1 MTLNSHHQYKFKK
14 IRIMKIY
21 HFILCLLAGGLLAS
35 CQGKKQ
41 APTVSHTN
49 SLQAFALR
57 EGTLNTT
64 MSLPGVLQPYQT
76 VDLYAK
82 VNGFIKTMTVDIG
95 SQVHKGQLL
104 MTLDAPEMTAAL
116 SQAQED
122 LHTKEAIYRGS
133 KANYDRLLKT
143 SKMPGTIS
151 PNDLDMAHAKMSADS
166 SALLAARSAY
176 QQSADLKSYLEVRA
190 PFDGVISSRNV
201 YPGAYVTPSDKSS
214 NKPMLTLQEQ
224 SKLRLVVDVPE
235 AATSYFSNKDTI
247 RFTVKTL
254 PGKQFTASIKRMAGS
269 LNSEMRSEQMQMD
282 IPNKGKELLPG
293 MFAQV
298 ILQLTNTQKTFVV
311 PQTAVTQNSRSI
323 FVIRVVNHKAQ
334 WVNVQKGRETPD
346 SLEVYGGLRTGDLL
360 ISNATDELRNGA
372 AVNTTGE

>member
-1 MTLNSHHQYKFKK
+1 
-14 IRIMKIY
+14 MKTY
-21 HFILCLLAGGLLAS
+21 HFVICLLTAGLLAS
-35 CQGKKQ
+35 CESEQQ
-41 APTVSHTN
+41 VQTVPHTN
-49 SLQAFALR
+49 SIPAFTLK

-64 MSLPGVLQPYQT
+64 MSLPGILQPYQT

-82 VNGFIKTMTVDIG
+82 ENGFIKNMTVDVG

-143 SKMPGTIS
+143 SKTPGTIS

-176 QQSADLKSYLEVRA
+176 QLSADLKNYLEVRA
-190 PFDGVISSRNV
+190 PFDGVISVRNV

-214 NKPMLTLQEQ
+214 NKPMLTLEEQ
-224 SKLRLVVDVPE
+224 AKLRLVVDVPE
-235 AATSYFSNKDTI
+235 AATNYFSNKDTVH
-247 RFTVKTL
+247 FTVKTL
-254 PGKQFTASIKRMAGS
+254 PGKQFVAAVNRMAGS
-269 LNSEMRSEQMQMD
+269 LDDETRSEQMQMD
-282 IPNKGKELLPG
+282 IPNKNKELLPG

-298 ILQLTNTQKTFVV
+298 TLQLTNTQKTFIV
-311 PQTAVTQNSRSI
+311 PQSAVTQNSRRI
-323 FVIRVVNHKAQ
+323 FVIRVVNHKSQ
-334 WVNVQKGRETPD
+334 WVDVKKGRETTD
-346 SLEVYGGLRTGDLL
+346 SLEVYGALNPGDLL
-360 ISNATDELRNGA
+360 VGNATDELKNGA
-372 AVNTTGE
+372 IINTQ

>member
-1 MTLNSHHQYKFKK
+1 
-14 IRIMKIY
+14 MKTY
-21 HFILCLLAGGLLAS
+21 HFILCMLTGSILAS
-35 CQGKKQ
+35 CQSKQ
-41 APTVSHTN
+41 QQTTVIPAN
-49 SLQAFALR
+49 NVNAFTLR
-57 EGTLNTT
+57 VGTLNTT
-64 MSLPGVLQPYQT
+64 MTLPGILQPYQT

-82 VNGFIKTMTVDIG
+82 VNSFIKTMTVDVG

-116 SQAQED
+116 NQAQED

-176 QQSADLKSYLEVRA
+176 QQSADLRNYLEVRA

-201 YPGAYVTPSDKSS
+201 YPGAYVAPSDKSA

-224 SKLRLVVDVPE
+224 SNLRLVVDVPE
-235 AATSYFSNKDTI
+235 AATGYFSNKDTI
-247 RFTVKTL
+247 HFTVKTL
-254 PGKQFTASIKRMAGS
+254 PGKQFTAAINRMAGS
-269 LNSEMRSEQMQMD
+269 LNDEIRSEQMQMD
-282 IPNKGKELLPG
+282 ISNRSKELLPG

-298 ILQLTNTQKTFVV
+298 TLQLTNKQKTFVV
-311 PQTAVTQNSRSI
+311 PQSAVTQNSQRI
-323 FVIRVVNHKAQ
+323 FVIRVVDHKAQ
-334 WVNVQKGRETPD
+334 WVNVQKGRETID
-346 SLEVYGGLRTGDLL
+346 SLEVYGALKAGDML
-360 ISNATDELRNGA
+360 ISNATDELKNGTVIGTFQSA
-372 AVNTTGE
+372 KK

>member
-1 MTLNSHHQYKFKK
+1 
-14 IRIMKIY
+14 MKTY
-21 HFILCLLAGGLLAS
+21 HFILCLLTAGLLAS
-35 CQGKKQ
+35 CQSKQ
-41 APTVSHTN
+41 QPKATSHTN
-49 SLQAFALR
+49 SVGAFTLK

-64 MSLPGVLQPYQT
+64 ISLPGMLQPYQT

-82 VNGFIKTMTVDIG
+82 ANGFIKTMIVDIG
-95 SQVHKGQLL
+95 SQVRKGQLL

-143 SKMPGTIS
+143 SRMPGTIS

-190 PFDGVISSRNV
+190 PFDGIISSRNV

-235 AATSYFSNKDTI
+235 TAISHFSNKDTI
-247 RFTVKTL
+247 HFTVKTL
-254 PGKQFTASIKRMAGS
+254 PGKQFTAAINRMAGS
-269 LNSEMRSEQMQMD
+269 LNNELRSEQIQMD
-282 IPNKGKELLPG
+282 IPNSDKELLPG

-298 ILQLTNTQKTFVV
+298 ILQLTNTHKTFVV
-311 PQTAVTQNSRSI
+311 PQTAVTQNSQQI
-323 FVIRVVNHKAQ
+323 FVIRVVNNKTQ
-334 WVNVQKGRETPD
+334 WVDIKKGRETTD
-346 SLEVYGGLRTGDLL
+346 SLEVYGALKTGDLL
-360 ISNATDELRNGA
+360 ISNATDELKNGS
-372 AVNTTGE
+372 VIKSLRK

>member
-1 MTLNSHHQYKFKK
+1 
-14 IRIMKIY
+14 MKTY
-21 HFILCLLAGGLLAS
+21 HFIACLLTVSILAS
-35 CQGKKQ
+35 CQSKQ
-41 APTVSHTN
+41 QPATATHTN
-49 SLQAFALR
+49 SISAFMLR

-82 VNGFIKTMTVDIG
+82 VNGFIKNMTVDIG
-95 SQVHKGQLL
+95 SEVHRGQLL
-104 MTLDAPEMTAAL
+104 MILDAPEMTSAV

-122 LHTKEAIYRGS
+122 LHTKEAVYRGS
-133 KANYDRLLKT
+133 WANYDRLLKT

-176 QQSADLKSYLEVRA
+176 QQAADLRNYLQVRA

-201 YPGAYVTPSDKSS
+201 YSGAYVTPSDKSAG
-214 NKPMLTLQEQ
+214 KAMLTLQEQ

-235 AATSYFSNKDTI
+235 AAVSYFSNKDTVH
-247 RFTVKTL
+247 FTVKTL
-254 PGKQFTASIKRMAGS
+254 PGKQFTASINRMAGS
-269 LNSEMRSEQMQMD
+269 LNSELRSEQMQMD
-282 IPNKGKELLPG
+282 IPNKNKELLPG

-298 ILQLTNTQKTFVV
+298 TLRLTNTQKTFVV
-311 PQTAVTQNSRSI
+311 PQSAVTQNSRSV

-334 WVNVQKGRETPD
+334 WINVQKGRETPD
-346 SLEVYGGLRTGDLL
+346 SLEVYGALKPGDML
-360 ISNATDELRNGA
+360 ISNATDELKNGA

>member
-1 MTLNSHHQYKFKK
+1 
-14 IRIMKIY
+14 MKTYQI
-21 HFILCLLAGGLLAS
+21 ILCLLAGGLLAS
-35 CQGKKQ
+35 CQSKQQ
-41 APTVSHTN
+41 APTVPHANTVR
-49 SLQAFALR
+49 AFALR

-64 MSLPGVLQPYQT
+64 MSLPGTLQPYQT

-82 VNGFIKTMTVDIG
+82 VNGFIKSMTVDVG

-235 AATSYFSNKDTI
+235 AATSYFSDKDTI
-247 RFTVKTL
+247 HFTVKTL
-254 PGKQFTASIKRMAGS
+254 PGKQFTASINRMAGS
-269 LNSEMRSEQMQMD
+269 LNNEMRSEQMQMD
-282 IPNKGKELLPG
+282 IPNKSKELLPG

-298 ILQLTNTQKTFVV
+298 MLQLTNTQKTFVV
-311 PQTAVTQNSRSI
+311 PQSAVTQNSRNI
-323 FVIRVVNHKAQ
+323 FVIRVVNHRAQ

-346 SLEVYGGLRTGDLL
+346 SLEVYGALKNGDLL
-360 ISNATDELRNGA
+360 ISNATDELKSGA
-372 AVNTTGE
+372 VVNTAGE

>member
-1 MTLNSHHQYKFKK
+1 
-14 IRIMKIY
+14 MKTY
-21 HFILCLLAGGLLAS
+21 HFILCLLIGGILAS
-35 CQGKKQ
+35 CQSKQ
-41 APTVSHTN
+41 QPKAASHTN
-49 SLQAFALR
+49 SIGAFALK

-64 MSLPGVLQPYQT
+64 MSLPGMLQPYQT

-82 VNGFIKTMTVDIG
+82 ANGFIKTMTVDIG
-95 SQVHKGQLL
+95 SEVHRGQLL

-116 SQAQED
+116 NQAQED

-247 RFTVKTL
+247 HFTVKTL
-254 PGKQFTASIKRMAGS
+254 PGKQFTASINRMAGS
-269 LNSEMRSEQMQMD
+269 LNNELRSEQMQMD
-282 IPNKGKELLPG
+282 IPNNDKELLPG

-311 PQTAVTQNSRSI
+311 PQTAVTQNSQQI
-323 FVIRVVNHKAQ
+323 FVIRVVNHKTQ

-346 SLEVYGGLRTGDLL
+346 SLEVYGALKTGDLL
-360 ISNATDELRNGA
+360 ISNATDELKNGTI
-372 AVNTTGE
+372 VNTR

>member
-1 MTLNSHHQYKFKK
+1 
-14 IRIMKIY
+14 MKTY
-21 HFILCLLAGGLLAS
+21 HFISSLLIAGLFAA
-35 CQGKKQ
+35 CQSKPQ
-41 APTVSHTN
+41 SAPVSHTDIVRVFT
-49 SLQAFALR
+49 LKV
-57 EGTLNTT
+57 GTLNTT
-64 MSLPGVLQPYQT
+64 MSLPGMLQPYQT

-82 VNGFIKTMTVDIG
+82 VNGFIKTMTVDVG

-133 KANYDRLLKT
+133 KANYDRLVKT

-166 SALLAARSAY
+166 SSLLAARSAY
-176 QQSADLKSYLEVRA
+176 QQAADLKNYLEVRA

-201 YPGAYVTPSDKSS
+201 YPGAYVTPSDKNS

-235 AATSYFSNKDTI
+235 AATSYFSNRDTVH
-247 RFTVKTL
+247 FTVKTL
-254 PGKQFTASIKRMAGS
+254 PGKQFTATINRMAGS
-269 LNSEMRSEQMQMD
+269 LNNELRSEQMQMD
-282 IPNKGKELLPG
+282 IPNNNKELLPG

-298 ILQLTNTQKTFVV
+298 TLQLTNAQKTFIV
-311 PQTAVTQNSRSI
+311 PQSAVTQNSQRI

-334 WVNVQKGRETPD
+334 WVDVKKGRETTD
-346 SLEVYGGLRTGDLL
+346 SLEVYGTLKTGDQFVR
-360 ISNATDELRNGA
+360 NATDELKNGTMI
-372 AVNTTGE
+372 NTLGE

>member
-1 MTLNSHHQYKFKK
+1 
-14 IRIMKIY
+14 MKSY
-21 HFILCLLAGGLLAS
+21 HFILCLLITGLAS
-35 CQGKKQ
+35 CQSKQ
-41 APTVSHTN
+41 QSTTVPVQS
-49 SLQAFALR
+49 SLKAFTLK

-64 MSLPGVLQPYQT
+64 MSIPGVLQPYQT

-82 VNGFIKTMTVDIG
+82 VNGFIKTMMVDIG
-95 SQVHKGQLL
+95 SEVHRGQLL

-116 SQAQED
+116 TQTQED

-176 QQSADLKSYLEVRA
+176 QLSADLKNYLAVRA

-201 YPGAYVTPSDKSS
+201 YPGAYVTPSDKNS

-224 SKLRLVVDVPE
+224 AKLRLVVDVPE
-235 AATSYFSNKDTI
+235 AATKYFSNKDTVH
-247 RFTVKTL
+247 FTVKTL
-254 PGKQFTASIKRMAGS
+254 PGKQFVAVVNRMAGS
-269 LNSEMRSEQMQMD
+269 LNNELRSEQMQMD
-282 IPNKGKELLPG
+282 IPNGNKELLPG

-298 ILQLTNTQKTFVV
+298 TLQLTNTQKTFVI
-311 PQTAVTQNSRSI
+311 PQTAVAGNSQRI
-323 FVIRVVNHKAQ
+323 FVIRVVNNKAQ
-334 WVNVQKGRETPD
+334 WIDVKKGRETTD
-346 SLEVYGGLRTGDLL
+346 SLEVYGALTNGSVLL
-360 ISNATDELRNGA
+360 KNATDEIKD
-372 AVNTTGE
+372 NTPVKIN

>member
-1 MTLNSHHQYKFKK
+1 
-14 IRIMKIY
+14 MKTY
-21 HFILCLLAGGLLAS
+21 HFILSLLIIGSLAS
-35 CQGKKQ
+35 CKSNPQQ
-41 APTVSHTN
+41 ATVSHTD
-49 SLQAFALR
+49 SVRVFTLK

-64 MSLPGVLQPYQT
+64 MSLPGILQPYQT

-82 VNGFIKTMTVDIG
+82 VNGFIKTMTVDVG

-116 SQAQED
+116 SQSQED
-122 LHTKEAIYRGS
+122 LHTREAIYRGS

-166 SALLAARSAY
+166 SSLLAARSAY
-176 QQSADLKSYLEVRA
+176 QQTADLKNYMEVRA

-235 AATSYFSNKDTI
+235 TATNYFSNKDTVH
-247 RFTVKTL
+247 FTVKTL
-254 PGKQFTASIKRMAGS
+254 PGKQFAAAINRMAGS
-269 LNSEMRSEQMQMD
+269 LNSELRSEQMQMD
-282 IPNKGKELLPG
+282 ISNNNKELLPG

-298 ILQLTNTQKTFVV
+298 TLQLTNVQKTFIV
-311 PQTAVTQNSRSI
+311 PQTAIAQNSQRI
-323 FVIRVVNHKAQ
+323 FVIRVANHKAQ
-334 WVNVQKGRETPD
+334 WVDVKKGRETTD
-346 SLEVYGGLRTGDLL
+346 SLEVYGTLKTGDLF
-360 ISNATDELRNGA
+360 ISNATDELKNGTVVKA
-372 AVNTTGE
+372 MGE

>member
-1 MTLNSHHQYKFKK
+1 
-14 IRIMKIY
+14 MKTY
-21 HFILCLLAGGLLAS
+21 HFIAILLTGGILAS
-35 CQGKKQ
+35 CQSKQ
-41 APTVSHTN
+41 QTPTSAPPTVSVKTFKLN
-49 SLQAFALR
+49 D
-57 EGTLNTT
+57 GTLNTT

-82 VNGFIKTMTVDIG
+82 VNGFIKNMTVDVG
-95 SQVHKGQLL
+95 SQVHRGQLL

-122 LHTKEAIYRGS
+122 LHTKEAVYHGS

-176 QQSADLKSYLEVRA
+176 QQAADLRNYLEVRA

-224 SKLRLVVDVPE
+224 SRLRLVVDVPE
-235 AATSYFSNKDTI
+235 AATGYFSDKDTVH
-247 RFTVKTL
+247 FTVKIL
-254 PGKQFTASIKRMAGS
+254 PGKQFTAAINRMAGS
-269 LNSEMRSEQMQMD
+269 LNDETRSEQMQMD
-282 IPNKGKELLPG
+282 IANQGKVLLPG

-298 ILQLTNTQKTFVV
+298 MLRLTNAQKTFVV
-311 PQTAVTQNSRSI
+311 PQSAVTQNSRNI
-323 FVIRVVNHKAQ
+323 FVIRVVNQRAQ

-346 SLEVYGGLRTGDLL
+346 SLEIYGGLKTGDLL
-360 ISNATDELRNGA
+360 ISNATDELKNGA
-372 AVNTTGE
+372 AVNTGQ